1 MKREN
6 ITLEKVKELLG
17 VTDIPGTP
25 EDLKDIVRYTENL
38 VENYG
43 EDWIR
48 QNSHRLLKEWDYVL
62 TL

>member
-1 MKREN
+1 LKRKN
-6 ITLEKVKELLG
+6 ITFEKVKELLG
-17 VTDIPGTP
+17 ITDITGTP
-25 EDLKDIVRYTENL
+25 EDLKDIARYTENL

-43 EDWIR
+43 EYWIR